1 MTQFSKKLAKN
12 YPVVERHYRVCRNGI
27 VKRFVSLKSGDL
39 GMEKKASVPY
49 VKSAELFLKERK
61 GYMAEYILLVTES
74 ENIAAKVALLLK
86 ENAQEFNMEDDDY
99 QLLFDDDDEYDY
111 DDYSD
116 YDEENYK
123 KSEQLR
129 VISLKMPVMQD
140 KGGMNGFVPYLSEVS
155 NEDTVL
161 FTGITDCQNLE
172 DKLEVI
178 GACGAQTV
186 FVHVTPDQLSL
197 PWVQDLCVNYHC
209 DKLVIDALPEVYYE
223 SVVSMLLEGETC
235 KLAKEISADMLIHRI
250 KKKRG
255 NKFQE
260 EDIAWYLEEARIH
273 ARKNHPKSA
282 LLKKSDFPM
291 LFTNEKKPM
300 ERLMNM
306 TGMIAVKE
314 MAKEFAAIVQEE
326 VSNKKLGTLHKNM
339 IFLGNPGTGKTS
351 CASLLAEIMA
361 EEGNTNANF
370 VVATRKDLIGE
381 YVGQT
386 APKVAARF
394 EEARGGILFVDEAGF
409 FLNMNAGGFVQEAVK
424 EFVRYMENY
433 PDVNVIFAMYANE
446 AAAFLELD
454 PGLSSRIS
462 RLVNFEDY
470 KDEELCQILS
480 GMLIEKGYTLEED
493 AKEEVIAYMERLRK
507 EKKKNFG
514 NAREARKLAE
524 SAIIVACV
532 QKYQKKNQHLV
543 ITREDIVNGSKRLQ
557 QEAAKRTERFG
568 FGCMESNKKVQHYG
582 A

>member
-1 MTQFSKKLAKN
+1 MAQLSKKLEKN
-12 YPVVERHYRVCRNGI
+12 YPVVQRHYRVCRNGI
-27 VKRFVSLKSGDL
+27 VKRFVSLKSGDA
-39 GMEKKASVPY
+39 GMEKMSDVPY
-49 VKSAELFLKERK
+49 VKAAEQFLTEKN
-61 GYMAEYILLVTES
+61 GFLAEYILLVTES
-74 ENIAAKVALLLK
+74 ENIATKVALLLK
-86 ENAQEFNMEDDDY
+86 ENAGEFVIEEDDY
-99 QLLFDDDDEYDY
+99 QMLFGDDDEYDY
-111 DDYSD
+111 NDYVS
-116 YDEENYK
+116 YEVENED
-123 KSEQLR
+123 SREQLR
-129 VISLKMPVMQD
+129 VISLKMPVVQD
-140 KGGMNGFVPYLSEVS
+140 KGGMNGYVPYLTEVS
-155 NEDTVL
+155 NLDTVL
-161 FTGITDCQNLE
+161 FTGINDCQHLE
-172 DKLEVI
+172 EKVETI
-178 GACGAQTV
+178 GACGAQTM
-186 FVHVTPDQLSL
+186 FIHVTPDQLLL

-209 DKLVIDALPEVYYE
+209 DKLIIDALPESYYE
-223 SVVSMLLEGETC
+223 SVAETLLAGETY
-235 KLAKEISADMLIHRI
+235 KLGKELSVDMLIHRI

-255 NKFQE
+255 SKFQE
-260 EDIAWYLEEARIH
+260 EDIAWYLSEAKAH
-273 ARKNHPKSA
+273 AKKAHPKSA

-291 LFTNEKKPM
+291 LFSNEKKPM
-300 ERLMNM
+300 DCLMDM
-306 TGMIAVKE
+306 TGMAAVKE

-351 CASLLAEIMA
+351 CASLLAEVMA
-361 EEGNTNANF
+361 DEGNTNANF

-433 PDVNVIFAMYANE
+433 PDVTVIFAMYANE

-454 PGLSSRIS
+454 PGLSSRVS

-480 GMLIEKGYTLEED
+480 GMLLEKGYTLEDE
-493 AKEEVIAYMERLRK
+493 AKEEVVAYMQKLRK

-524 SAIIVACV
+524 SAIIASCV
-532 QKYQKKNQHLV
+532 KKYGRKKTDAV
-543 ITREDIVNGSKRLQ
+543 ITREDILNGSKRLQ
-557 QEAAKRTERFG
+557 QEATKRSEKFG
-568 FGCMESNKKVQHYG
+568 FGCLDSNQKVQHYG